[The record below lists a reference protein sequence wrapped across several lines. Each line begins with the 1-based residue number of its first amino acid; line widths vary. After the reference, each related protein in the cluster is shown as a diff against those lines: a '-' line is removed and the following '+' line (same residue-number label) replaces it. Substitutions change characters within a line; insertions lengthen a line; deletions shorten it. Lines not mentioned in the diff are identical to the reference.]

1 MYFLS
6 IACTSSPM
14 IRVGLTQTIE
24 RIKVAAIIFAAATF
38 TVGQVS
44 ELSET
49 AYKECWSHPISGNV
63 IGTSI
68 NSGDRIVF
76 AESGGTI
83 RAIDVQDGEA
93 LWSAELGGQI
103 VSNLIADDRY
113 IYVAT
118 TQNIGSETHKSAA
131 LLRSLN
137 PESGIPVNSTTI
149 QSNGPF
155 RIGLVKDGVVLIDRG
170 SIIWSFADGL
180 ESIRWMRRSDES
192 IVNDPLFSN
201 ETVIFISEDNKTVVI
216 STEDGKVLD
225 RRDSKIKPSAAIALD
240 AAVAV
245 VGDRRGNL
253 KQFQFGR
260 ESPAWTFRTGG
271 SIAHILTAGDRLI
284 VSSFDNFV
292 YMISSSSGQVIWR
305 RRLDGRLRFRPVVND
320 GAIFLSVNGQPE
332 IDVVSVDNGKTI
344 NRIQLDKNAIP
355 VDVLHD
361 KLNQMIVIQTLDRM
375 AAYKTS
381 GCSKK

>member
-1 MYFLS
+1 
-6 IACTSSPM
+6 M

-201 ETVIFISEDNKTVVI
+201 ETVFSYQRIT
-216 STEDGKVLD
+216 
-225 RRDSKIKPSAAIALD
+225 
-240 AAVAV
+240 
-245 VGDRRGNL
+245 
-253 KQFQFGR
+253 
-260 ESPAWTFRTGG
+260 
-271 SIAHILTAGDRLI
+271 
-284 VSSFDNFV
+284 
-292 YMISSSSGQVIWR
+292 
-305 RRLDGRLRFRPVVND
+305 RP
-320 GAIFLSVNGQPE
+320 
-332 IDVVSVDNGKTI
+332 
-344 NRIQLDKNAIP
+344 
-355 VDVLHD
+355 
-361 KLNQMIVIQTLDRM
+361 
-375 AAYKTS
+375 
-381 GCSKK
+381 